1 MGETVE
7 DGGDSED
14 GDIAEDGGDSAGR
27 VEDGGDYGGWGR

>member
-14 GDIAEDGGDSAGR
+14 GEIAEDGGDSAGW
-27 VEDGGDYGGWGR
+27 GGGWGR

>member
-14 GDIAEDGGDSAGR
+14 GDIAEDGGDSCYEAAS
-27 VEDGGDYGGWGR
+27 